1 MEEFTGTL
9 NIFLAAFTF
18 WGSQQT
24 RLKMEQNQLR
34 QAQMSTRSQIHQ
46 KYDFERLPSLEVI

>member
-24 RLKMEQNQLR
+24 RREMEQNQLR
-34 QAQMSTRSQIHQ
+34 QAQTSSQIHQ